1 MIKKLNTAQVS
12 FSPHVCVCE
21 RERERGGGGM
31 CVREDKT
38 RQSTRQPEECRVMLF
53 LAYSVDATDTA
64 VSVLG

>member
-21 RERERGGGGM
+21 RERERGGGM

>member
-1 MIKKLNTAQVS
+1 MC
-12 FSPHVCVCE
+12 VCVRE
-21 RERERGGGGM
+21 REREVGGM

>member
-1 MIKKLNTAQVS
+1 MC
-12 FSPHVCVCE
+12 VCVCE
-21 RERERGGGGM
+21 GGERSGGGGGGM

-38 RQSTRQPEECRVMLF
+38 RQSTKQPEECQVMLF